1 MNLRRNRGWG
11 AKLGGNNVNII
22 LTWNSQKIKNN
33 FFKKNS
39 GNDLIYHSRKK
50 HMLKDMRR

>member
-11 AKLGGNNVNII
+11 AKLGVNNVNII

-33 FFKKNS
+33 FLKKIVAMTS
-39 GNDLIYHSRKK
+39 SITVGKSTC
-50 HMLKDMRR
+50 